1 MADRRAGIVLSPAR
15 PRAAVGYVDNF
26 AVTSLHQHV
35 AEAAIVDITAR
46 LRDKGL
52 PVHPMENGVDKLTFL
67 GLEIDCV
74 KCTIRIKPSRL
85 WKFRFASDEL
95 LDRGACSSRTMESV
109 VGHCTWVSLLRREA
123 LGIFHQC
130 YAFIRHDRSRL
141 RTLWPS
147 VRQELWRFCGL
158 LPLLFTD
165 IGADWHDTIYA
176 SDASPYGSGI
186 CYKRSSSCTAGA
198 HGRHSERWRFQ
209 SKQAAAARSH
219 ALAAAS
225 PPLPDPPLFRTA

>member
-141 RTLWPS
+141 RTLWPG
-147 VRQELWRFCGL
+147 VRKELWRFRSL
-158 LPLLFTD
+158 LPLLYTD